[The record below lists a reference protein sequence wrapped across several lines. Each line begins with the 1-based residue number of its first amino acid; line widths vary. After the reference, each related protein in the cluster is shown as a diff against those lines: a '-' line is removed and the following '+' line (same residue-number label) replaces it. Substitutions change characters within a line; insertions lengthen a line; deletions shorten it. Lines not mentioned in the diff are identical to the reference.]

1 MLIGPHGSI
10 VCYNFAPASISLG
23 ERPFLYDIIG
33 SLKISLSNSCSSIK
47 RHLLMRIS
55 LSLELLDVNLLQRA
69 RFDCLFFPVGGG
81 PVYVLKLSILKVCG

>member
-23 ERPFLYDIIG
+23 ERPFPYDIIG

-47 RHLLMRIS
+47 RHLLGPEDFIIN
-55 LSLELLDVNLLQRA
+55 ED
-69 RFDCLFFPVGGG
+69 FFKFGTFG
-81 PVYVLKLSILKVCG
+81 C